1 MPSVSNSPLL
11 PDGTPRISLQPAPSK
26 PFQYEGSVAGL
37 EPIEDYDTETVQMD
51 DGDSCCSD
59 AKDKLARAWA
69 ESNNMS
75 PANAQH
81 LRTKLDEMPCD
92 QFRQMLE
99 QEPGT
104 GPATNMERHFE
115 VLARDRQ
122 ILDEWDECASKNFSG
137 DFTASAD
144 PFEAA
149 WDIMQKQ
156 IGRDDFGY
164 NLAIQPQLMAS
175 NFGNLPAELGLRLSG
190 NIPIK
195 EALRHLEASQ
205 DLESYARTKGFETAE
220 DVGLREEDFD
230 DIDEFYEAMA
240 EYGVGQDPLDYLEYG
255 GEYQYFRP
263 SEAQDLAISPR
274 TGNLSDAEIL
284 RVNMESMGHP
294 SISREAFPPIARDR
308 MIDALEQRI
317 DAGATRAPVAAGNIS
332 ALGQG
337 PMIDVNPAFA
347 GMGLGV
353 STLAGLLENTGRV
366 MDTNF
371 SPAGLATIQSLAR
384 QLDEAGIEHNFYM
397 SPSVKRPLMDAEQQ
411 IRNWQQSQAR
421 YPHRGEVKLSIGD
434 GTQLTSQG
442 TPDNVG
448 VIQHSINQQ
457 LDNEPPSTMEEM
469 REMLDRSKRRRRG
482 LTFDQPPTFASDS
495 LQRPFSAPSF
505 QDRIDWGE

>member
-1 MPSVSNSPLL
+1 MPSVSNSQLL

-75 PANAQH
+75 PANAQR
-81 LRTKLDEMPCD
+81 LRTNLDEMPCD
-92 QFRQMLE
+92 QFRQF
-99 QEPGT
+99 
-104 GPATNMERHFE
+104 MERDDVAQSMISRGNPAGHK

-122 ILDEWDECASKNFSG
+122 ILAEWDECASENFSG

-164 NLAIQPQLMAS
+164 SLAVQPHLMS
-175 NFGNLPAELGLRLSG
+175 SQFGAMPAELGLRLRG
-190 NIPIK
+190 NIPIN

-230 DIDEFYEAMA
+230 DEWEYYEAMA
-240 EYGVGQDPLDYLEYG
+240 EMGVGQDPLDFLEN
-255 GEYQYFRP
+255 EYQYFRP
-263 SEAQDLAISPR
+263 GYAKDMAVNPN
-274 TGNLSDAEIL
+274 TGKISDAEIL
-284 RVNMESMGHP
+284 RVNMEPLGHP
-294 SISREAFPPIARDR
+294 NISREAFPPIARDS
-308 MIDALEQRI
+308 MINALEQRK
-317 DAGATRAPVAAGNIS
+317 DAGATVAPVSTGAIS

-337 PMIDVNPAFA
+337 PMVDVNPAFA
-347 GMGLGV
+347 GMGLGAT
-353 STLAGLLENTGRV
+353 TLAGLLENTGRLEE
-366 MDTNF
+366 NHF
-371 SPAGLATIQSLAR
+371 SPAGLATLQSLAR
-384 QLDEAGIEHNFYM
+384 RLDEAGIEHRLDM
-397 SPSVKRPLMDAEQQ
+397 DPSVKRPVMDAQQ
-411 IRNWQQSQAR
+411 QLRNWQSSSAR
-421 YPHRGEVKLSIGD
+421 YPHQGNVRMSIGD
-434 GTQLTSQG
+434 GTQLTNQG

-448 VIQHSINQQ
+448 IITHSINQQ
-457 LDNEPPSTMEEM
+457 LDNEPPSTIDELRQMF
-469 REMLDRSKRRRRG
+469 DRSKRRRHIM
-482 LTFDQPPTFASDS
+482 TSSQPPTLLGAFHS
-495 LQRPFSAPSF
+495 PFSAPSF